1 LSSFGV
7 VLDACVLI
15 PATLRDTLLRAVE
28 KGMYRLHWSDE
39 ILDEVRRNLVKREM
53 TSPENAQD
61 LIDQMNN
68 FFLEAN
74 VRGFE
79 VLIPSMTND
88 KKDRHVLA
96 AAVMSRSQVIVTS
109 NIKDFQKKALEPF
122 GIEAQTPDEFLTH
135 LFYLKPT
142 LMTEILSEQVR
153 DLNDP
158 PMTVSEVL
166 EVLSIVVPDFVKLVQ
181 SNIPD
186 ELVEHLI
193 VAKQILDKIAARWPI
208 GEEVKGGHDTKII
221 PAVATLT
228 IPQSEWNA
236 LTKNEQISLT
246 YYAECMIDD
255 IRNYPAKYMIIPT
268 TSPMYSST
276 LNNLRRMNDGFWQI
290 IVGRVNDEDGMTV
303 MVDTRVVLGDALWEF
318 EEEKYG
324 VQASVFRRQY

>member
-1 LSSFGV
+1 LLSFGV

-28 KGMYRLHWSDE
+28 KGMYQLYWSDE

-61 LIDQMNN
+61 LIDQMDK
-68 FFLEAN
+68 FFPEAN

-135 LFYLKPT
+135 LFYLNPT
-142 LMTEILSEQVR
+142 LVTEILSEQAR

-158 PMTVSEVL
+158 PLTVPEVL
-166 EVLSIVVPDFVKLVQ
+166 EVLAIVAPGFVKLMQ
-181 SNIPD
+181 STFLD
-186 ELVEHLI
+186 KHLI
-193 VAKQILDKIAARWPI
+193 VAKQILDRIAARWPI
-208 GEEVKGGHDTKII
+208 SEEVKGGADTKII

-228 IPQSEWNA
+228 IPQAEWNA

-255 IRNYPAKYMIIPT
+255 IRNNPAKYMIIPT
-268 TSPMYSST
+268 TSPMYST
-276 LNNLRRMNDGFWQI
+276 ILKNFRGMNDGFWEI
-290 IVGRVNDEDGMTV
+290 IIGRIRDEDAMDL
-303 MVDTRVVLGDALWEF
+303 MVDTGVVRGDALWEF

-324 VQASVFRRQY
+324 IQASVFRQQ

>member
-15 PATLRDTLLRAVE
+15 PATLRDTLLRAAE

-68 FFLEAN
+68 FFPEAN

-96 AAVMSRSQVIVTS
+96 AAVMSRSQVIITS

-142 LMTEILSEQVR
+142 LMTEILSAQVR

-208 GEEVKGGHDTKII
+208 SEEVKGGHDTKII

-324 VQASVFRRQY
+324 VQASVFRR

>member
-61 LIDQMNN
+61 LINQMDN
-68 FFLEAN
+68 FFPEAN

-135 LFYLKPT
+135 LFYLNPT
-142 LMTEILSEQVR
+142 LVIEILSEQAR

-158 PMTVSEVL
+158 PLTVPDVL
-166 EVLSIVVPDFVKLVQ
+166 EVLAIVAPGFVKLMQ
-181 SNIPD
+181 STFPD
-186 ELVEHLI
+186 ELAEHLI
-193 VAKQILDKIAARWPI
+193 IAKQILKKIAARWPI
-208 GEEVKGGHDTKII
+208 SEGISGGTDTKIM
-221 PAVATLT
+221 PAVATLR
-228 IPQSEWNA
+228 IPQAEWNA

-246 YYAECMIDD
+246 HHAECMIDE
-255 IRNYPAKYMIIPT
+255 IRNNPDKYMIIPI

-276 LNNLRRMNDGFWQI
+276 LNNLRSMNDGFWQI
-290 IVGRVNDEDGMTV
+290 IVGRISDEHEMGLMF
-303 MVDTRVVLGDALWEF
+303 DTRVVVGDALWEF

-324 VQASVFRRQY
+324 IQSSVFRQ

>member
-68 FFLEAN
+68 FFPEAN

-79 VLIPSMTND
+79 ALIPSMTND

-109 NIKDFQKKALEPF
+109 NIKDFQKKALKPF

-135 LFYLKPT
+135 LFYINPT
-142 LMTEILSEQVR
+142 LIKEILSEQAC

-158 PMTVSEVL
+158 PLTVPEVL
-166 EVLSIVVPDFVKLVQ
+166 EVLAIVAPGFVKLME
-181 SNIPD
+181 STFPD
-186 ELVEHLI
+186 ELTEHLI

-208 GEEVKGGHDTKII
+208 GEEVKGGAEAKII

-228 IPQSEWNA
+228 IPQAEWNA

-246 YYAECMIDD
+246 YYTEHMIDD
-255 IRNYPAKYMIIPT
+255 IRNNPAKYMTIPT
-268 TSPMYSST
+268 TSPMYST
-276 LNNLRRMNDGFWQI
+276 ILKNFRRMNDGFWQI
-290 IVGRVNDEDGMTV
+290 IVGRVKDEYAMTV

-324 VQASVFRRQY
+324 VQASVFRR